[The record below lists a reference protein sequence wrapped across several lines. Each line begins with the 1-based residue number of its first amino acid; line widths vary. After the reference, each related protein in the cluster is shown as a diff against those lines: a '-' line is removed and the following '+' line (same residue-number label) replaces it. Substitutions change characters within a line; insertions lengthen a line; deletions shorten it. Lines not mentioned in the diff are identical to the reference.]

1 MNQQNQ
7 QNEPERSFESLNFYQ
22 DSLKLLKAS
31 YRLAEDLPNYERY
44 NLSGRRRRSFAE
56 QLRRAT

>member
-31 YRLAEDLPNYERY
+31 YRLAGDLPKYERY
-44 NLSGRRRRSFAE
+44 NLTARRRRAFSD